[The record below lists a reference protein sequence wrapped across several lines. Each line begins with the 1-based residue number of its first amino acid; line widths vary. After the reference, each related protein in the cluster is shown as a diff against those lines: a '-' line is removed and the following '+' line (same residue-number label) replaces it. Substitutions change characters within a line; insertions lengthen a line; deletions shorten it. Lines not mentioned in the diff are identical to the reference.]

1 MYEQL
6 KETAY
11 NYFVN
16 NTENVDVD
24 RLNALFEGIGYFK
37 RSKNVHE
44 KIRDCLWKVMH
55 NNQLLYIRKL
65 SEKFPDKIIF
75 MKGILVS
82 EELYGDIYQRRS
94 SDIDIL
100 VKEEDVD
107 EVGQYLMEEGFSYL
121 NKCENWQE
129 EVKKFHLEFLK
140 PVSKKINVMIEVH
153 GKAFNPPHFYEA
165 FTDQIWKHA
174 EYRDVLGM
182 KPMVMDLY
190 DRVIYYILHYC
201 KHTMS
206 SNKYMILTNPVDLRM
221 MLDVYSTVKKY
232 DFDFG
237 VFISRAKELDVIW
250 ECSEVF
256 QTVYTIFPDFC
267 SEESMQQIRDAAF
280 GKEKSVCPYL
290 NRRMSLYEVI
300 EKFFSR
306 DYGNFLTQ
314 YIDYDFS
321 NIINLNEKIKPL
333 FSFKNEWIDS
343 TCYGCVD
350 EAEKVQIT
358 FEFEP
363 IGKRNLEE
371 LQIFFFYHIHGSS
384 SNEYLVQIV
393 VHFEKEG
400 EAYCCRFMD
409 GIFNHE
415 VAIDYHLDQREQRYW
430 LKLMIPYEKLKDNLV
445 TYNVLYN
452 CINSWNICLTG
463 NDWNDFK
470 TMLHFRCCS
479 S

>member
-6 KETAY
+6 KEKAY
-11 NYFVN
+11 NYFMN
-16 NTENVDVD
+16 NTENIDVD
-24 RLNALFEGIGYFK
+24 RLNALFEEIGYFK
-37 RSKNVHE
+37 RPKNVYE
-44 KIRDCLWKVMH
+44 KIYDYLWKVMH
-55 NNQLLYIRKL
+55 ENQLVYIRKL

-107 EVGQYLMEEGFSYL
+107 EIGQYLIEEGFSYL

-140 PVSKKINVMIEVH
+140 PVSEKINVMIEVH

-201 KHTMS
+201 KHTMN
-206 SNKYMILTNPVDLRM
+206 SNKYMILTNPFDLRM
-221 MLDVYSTVKKY
+221 ILDVYSTVKKY
-232 DFDFG
+232 DFDFSE
-237 VFISRAKELDVIW
+237 FISRAEELNVIW
-250 ECSEVF
+250 ECSEIF
-256 QTVYTIFPDFC
+256 QMVYTIFPDFC
-267 SEESMQQIRDAAF
+267 SEESMQQIRDAVF
-280 GKEKSVCPYL
+280 GKEKSVCSYL
-290 NRRMSLYEVI
+290 NRRMSLHEVI

-314 YIDYDFS
+314 YIDYDFN
-321 NIINLNEKIKPL
+321 NIINLGEIVKPL

-343 TCYGCVD
+343 ACYGCVD

-371 LQIFFFYHIHGSS
+371 LQIVIFYHIHGAS
-384 SNEYLVQIV
+384 SNEYLVQLV
-393 VHFEKEG
+393 VGFKKE
-400 EAYCCRFMD
+400 EEEYICYFRD
-409 GIFNHE
+409 GIFLLSY
-415 VAIDYHLDQREQRYW
+415 AIEYQLHRREGRYQIEI
-430 LKLMIPYEKLKDNLV
+430 MVPYEILSEVEKQRKVKD
-445 TYNVLYN
+445 YWNVVE
-452 CINSWNICLTG
+452 
-463 NDWNDFK
+463 K
-470 TMLHFRCCS
+470 ME
-479 S
+479 